1 MEPDKDD
8 MLSVKIGTALRSMDK
23 FVDIIDHGKIFPP
36 DLEKPLR
43 SLVRTVAQVSFLQ
56 FDHVMKQLADLT
68 ESVKANKAKVDAQ
81 GNQIRA
87 LAGRIS
93 ILESRMVMCNN
104 ELDGI
109 HKHHVVV
116 DDD

>member
-8 MLSVKIGTALRSMDK
+8 MLLMRNGNALRSMDN
-23 FVDIIDHGKIFPP
+23 FVEIIDREKIFPP

-43 SLVRTVAQVSFLQ
+43 SLVRTVAHVSFLQ
-56 FDHVMKQLADLT
+56 FDHVMNQLVALS
-68 ESVKANKAKVDAQ
+68 ESVKANEAKVDKQ

-87 LAGRIS
+87 LADRIE

-109 HKHHVVV
+109 HKHDVVV
-116 DDD
+116 DDP